1 MNNTATKTRIPTEA
15 LDIAQTLKN
24 NLNSGVES
32 IYQWVRICDAI
43 SETLNL
49 SGKRKDAFL
58 TACDFDMVIGHYDWR
73 SEFCY

>member
-1 MNNTATKTRIPTEA
+1 MNNATTKYILPSQA

-24 NLNSGVES
+24 NLNSGVDS

-43 SETLNL
+43 ADTLFL
-49 SGKRKDAFL
+49 FGDAKDAFL

-73 SEFCY
+73 NEFC